1 MLILELRRFLVMW
14 VSYSFVQGL
23 CLMAKEKEQGVT
35 ITLFITK
42 DNVTKYTEQSD
53 WSSYLDIM

>member
-1 MLILELRRFLVMW
+1 
-14 VSYSFVQGL
+14 
-23 CLMAKEKEQGVT
+23 MAKEKEQGVT